1 MASPRSRFGELRTEL
16 QTGAGLV
23 APVTA
28 GQRVGSMRIY
38 LGPLQIHEVDLVA
51 AESVKTAGLL
61 GRAIDSVRLLVRPPF
76 KPL

>member
-1 MASPRSRFGELRTEL
+1 
-16 QTGAGLV
+16 
-23 APVTA
+23 
-28 GQRVGSMRIY
+28 MRIY

-61 GRAIDSVRLLVRPPF
+61 GRAIDIVRLLVRPPF